1 LDPLPLLSPLPAV
14 LLLSLLPQA
23 ERTSV
28 HAAAR
33 AATDA
38 HFDVA
43 IDSPVP
49 CSVAPT
55 WATPAV
61 TTLTPNVVAHNIPT
75 LC

>member
-1 LDPLPLLSPLPAV
+1 LDPPPLSPPLAV

-49 CSVAPT
+49 CSVAPRG
-55 WATPAV
+55 PP
-61 TTLTPNVVAHNIPT
+61 L
-75 LC
+75 L